1 MTQYLI
7 KICSSNEQR
16 AEEPESDRQK
26 RNTQTPH
33 FHTYSGA
40 HCLIFP
46 KRCIVTEDVQ
56 TIKKVE
62 SFFDPTHSFNY
73 REHG

>member
-33 FHTYSGA
+33 FHTYSGT
-40 HCLIFP
+40 HCL
-46 KRCIVTEDVQ
+46 
-56 TIKKVE
+56 
-62 SFFDPTHSFNY
+62 
-73 REHG
+73 